1 MGGSGG
7 GRLDA
12 PEPASRGGDAAS
24 VEGGRHRGR
33 PGPRDRLIT
42 ALVAVAGLVA
52 AVLGVAIGGAAWTAN
67 DYGSEIGRLPD
78 VFPSGDRPPSAPGSL
93 TFLVVGVEP
102 SEDAPS
108 GAVAQS
114 LVLVRVTGD
123 RKGVQMVFLPPDLQ
137 EGTADGAGSSLEDAF
152 DTGGPQ
158 RLVGAVESLT
168 GVRINH
174 VGLLDLAGFE
184 SMADALGGVTVDVPE
199 PYRNGDHY
207 FPAGRQ
213 QLDGA
218 AALAYM
224 RNRGDSEARSGTAV
238 RQQRMVRA
246 LWERVS
252 EQGAL
257 SDLGRLTGTLESLT
271 RSLRVDETL
280 GNPDLVS
287 LAWELRGVGSPQFVT
302 APTDGRAASL
312 WAYLRTDSLRDH
324 LDEFR

>member
-1 MGGSGG
+1 MGGKRGVRPDAPEFASGG
-7 GRLDA
+7 GD
-12 PEPASRGGDAAS
+12 GAS

-42 ALVAVAGLVA
+42 ALVAAAGLVVA
-52 AVLGVAIGGAAWTAN
+52 LVGVAIGGAAWTVN
-67 DYGSEIGRLPD
+67 DYGSQVGRLPD
-78 VFPSGDRPPSAPGSL
+78 VFPPGERPPSAPGSL
-93 TFLVVGVEP
+93 TFLVVGVDP
-102 SEDAPS
+102 SEDAAS
-108 GAVAQS
+108 GAVAES

-123 RKGVQMVFLPPDLQ
+123 RKGVQMVFLPPDLH
-137 EGTADGAGSSLEDAF
+137 EGTADGAGSTLRDAF

-174 VGLLDLAGFE
+174 VGLLDFAGFE
-184 SMADALGGVTVDVPE
+184 TMTDALGGVTVDVPE
-199 PYRNGDHY
+199 PYRNGDRY

-213 QLDGA
+213 QLDGT

-224 RNRGDSEARSGTAV
+224 RNSGGSEARSGSAL
-238 RQQRMVRA
+238 RQQRMIRA
-246 LWERVS
+246 LSDRVA

-271 RSLRVDETL
+271 RSLKVDETL
-280 GNPDLVS
+280 ENSDLVS
-287 LAWELRGVGSPQFVT
+287 LAWDLRGVRTPQFVT
-302 APTDGRAASL
+302 APTDARAGSL

>member
-1 MGGSGG
+1 
-7 GRLDA
+7 L
-12 PEPASRGGDAAS
+12 
-24 VEGGRHRGR
+24 V
-33 PGPRDRLIT
+33 T
-42 ALVAVAGLVA
+42 ALVAVAGVLA
-52 AVLGVAIGGAAWTAN
+52 CLLGVAIGGAAWTAN
-67 DYGSEIGRLPD
+67 HYGSEIGRLPD

-102 SEDAPS
+102 SGNAPS
-108 GAVAQS
+108 GAVAES

-123 RKGVQMVFLPPDLQ
+123 RTGVQMVFLPPDLHN
-137 EGTADGAGSSLEDAF
+137 GTAEEPGSTLENAF
-152 DTGGPQ
+152 DTGGAQ

-168 GVRINH
+168 GVRIDH
-174 VGLLDLAGFE
+174 VGLLDFAGFE
-184 SMADALGGVTVDVPE
+184 SMTDALGGVTVDVPE

-218 AALAYM
+218 AALAYL
-224 RNRGDSEARSGTAV
+224 RNSGGPEARAGSAV
-238 RQQRMVRA
+238 RQQRVVRA
-246 LWERVS
+246 LSERVS
-252 EQGAL
+252 EQGSF

-280 GNPDLVS
+280 DNPDLVS
-287 LAWELRGVGSPQFVT
+287 LAWELRGVGNPQFLT
-302 APTDGRAASL
+302 APTDARAASL